1 MRTMS
6 VFVLLVAVLSLTG
19 CASKPDQE
27 IAAAQQALEAA
38 RTAEAD
44 LYSAEAYQAASD
56 VLKAAEAEI
65 AVQDQKSSFSRNY
78 DKAKELL
85 AQAKTQADTAASTAG
100 ANKEQ
105 VKTEAQTAQ
114 TEAQAALDAAKEALA
129 KAPKGKGTKAD
140 LDALQGDLT
149 AAEASF
155 NEAKTSL
162 DNGNFM
168 DARNQFRAVKEKADA
183 VAGDIQQATQK
194 KKVS

>member
-1 MRTMS
+1 MRKMS
-6 VFVLLVAVLSLTG
+6 AFVLLATVLVLAG

-27 IAAAQQALEAA
+27 IAAAQKALEAA

-44 LYSAEAYQAASD
+44 LYSADAYQAASD
-56 VLKAAEAEI
+56 ALKQAEAEI
-65 AVQDQKSSFSRNY
+65 AAQDQKSSFSRNY

-85 AQAKTQADTAASTAG
+85 AQVKTQADTAASTAG

-105 VKTEAQTAQ
+105 VKTEAHSAQ
-114 TEAQAALDAAKEALA
+114 TEAQAALDAAKAALA

-140 LDALQGDLT
+140 LDALRGDLT
-149 AAEASF
+149 AAESSF
-155 NEAKTSL
+155 NEAKTAL
-162 DNGNFM
+162 DSGKFM

-183 VAGDIQQATQK
+183 VAADIQQATQK

>member
-6 VFVLLVAVLSLTG
+6 VFVLLATVLLLAG

-27 IAAAQQALEAA
+27 IAAAQKALEAA

-44 LYSAEAYQAASD
+44 IYSAQAYQAASD
-56 VLKAAEAEI
+56 ALKSAEAEV
-65 AVQDQKSSFSRNY
+65 AAQDQKSSFSRNY

-85 AQAKTQADTAASTAG
+85 TQAKTQADTAASTAG

-105 VKTEAQTAQ
+105 VKSEAQTAQ

-140 LDALQGDLT
+140 LDALQGDIT
-149 AAEASF
+149 AAETSLTEAKASF
-155 NEAKTSL
+155 DGGK
-162 DNGNFM
+162 FM
-168 DARNQFRAVKEKADA
+168 DARNQFKAVKEKVDA
-183 VAGDIQQATQK
+183 VAADIQQATQK
-194 KKVS
+194 KKTG

>member
-1 MRTMS
+1 MS
-6 VFVLLVAVLSLTG
+6 VFILLATVLLLAG

-27 IAAAQQALEAA
+27 IAAAQKALEAA

-44 LYSAEAYQAASD
+44 IYSAEAYQGASD
-56 VLKAAEAEI
+56 TLKAAEAEI

-78 DKAKELL
+78 DKAKEFLT
-85 AQAKTQADTAASTAG
+85 QAKTQADTAASTA
-100 ANKEQ
+100 ATNKEQ

-149 AAEASF
+149 AAETSL
-155 NEAKTSL
+155 NEAKASF
-162 DNGNFM
+162 DGGKFM
-168 DARNQFRAVKEKADA
+168 DARNQFQAVKEKADA
-183 VAGDIQQATQK
+183 VAADIQQATQK
-194 KKVS
+194 KKVG